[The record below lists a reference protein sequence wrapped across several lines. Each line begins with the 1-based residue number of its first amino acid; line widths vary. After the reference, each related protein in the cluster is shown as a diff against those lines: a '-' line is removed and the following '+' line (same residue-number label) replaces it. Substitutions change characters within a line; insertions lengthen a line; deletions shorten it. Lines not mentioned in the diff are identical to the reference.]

1 MIFPHFIPA
10 PPGPGD
16 NPAACAGKEA
26 AVDWDAA
33 IEKNR
38 EALKRILAMLVTMAG
53 LDFEELGG
61 QFTFFRQK
69 GTAASRFSRAEKSKL
84 SPALAP
90 ALDPSL
96 TLPRRLHRAILRL
109 LRPAEAAVR
118 RLIVVAARGL
128 VVTLPP
134 PRQKPQP
141 KFRPGAGP
149 VRMPARP
156 KIRARS
162 TSLPL
167 LDPLKPWNRRRRR
180 APRGV
185 PRISCPGYSEPFRI
199 PAWSP
204 NDPID
209 ARRLD
214 ARLRALVL
222 ALDDLPGQARRFAR
236 WRARRDA
243 ALAQE
248 RETGGLR
255 RFGRFSP
262 LKPGR
267 PPGWQRKKPVHE
279 VHEVLDVLHGLA
291 QWALEPPDTS

>member
-1 MIFPHFIPA
+1 M
-10 PPGPGD
+10 
-16 NPAACAGKEA
+16 
-26 AVDWDAA
+26 DWDAA

-38 EALKRILAMLVTMAG
+38 ETLKRILAMLLAMAG
-53 LDFEELGG
+53 LDEGELRG

-69 GTAASRFSRAEKSKL
+69 GGGGSGLARAEKSKL

-156 KIRARS
+156 KTRARRA
-162 TSLPL
+162 TLPL
-167 LDPLKPWNRRRRR
+167 LDPLKPWNRRPWL

-185 PRISCPGYSEPFRI
+185 PRISVPGITEPFRI

-204 NDPID
+204 KDPID

-243 ALAQE
+243 ALARE
-248 RETGGLR
+248 RESGGLR

-267 PPGWQRKKPVHE
+267 PPGWRRKKPVHE
-279 VHEVLDVLHGLA
+279 VHEVLDVVHGLA

>member
-1 MIFPHFIPA
+1 M
-10 PPGPGD
+10 
-16 NPAACAGKEA
+16 
-26 AVDWDAA
+26 DWDAA

-38 EALKRILAMLVTMAG
+38 EALKRILAMLVAMAG
-53 LDFEELGG
+53 LELEELRG

-84 SPALAP
+84 SPALTP
-90 ALDPSL
+90 ALDPAL

-128 VVTLPP
+128 VVILPP

-156 KIRARS
+156 KTRARRA
-162 TSLPL
+162 TLPL

-209 ARRLD
+209 ASRLD
-214 ARLRALVL
+214 ARLWALAA

-243 ALAQE
+243 ALARE
-248 RETGGLR
+248 RESGCLR

-267 PPGWQRKKPVHE
+267 PPGWRRKKPVHE
-279 VHEVLDVLHGLA
+279 VHEVLDVVHGLA

>member
-1 MIFPHFIPA
+1 M
-10 PPGPGD
+10 
-16 NPAACAGKEA
+16 
-26 AVDWDAA
+26 DWDAA

-38 EALKRILAMLVTMAG
+38 EALMRILAMLVAMAG
-53 LDFEELGG
+53 LDLEELRG

-69 GTAASRFSRAEKSKL
+69 GRSGSGLARAEKSKL

-128 VVTLPP
+128 VVALPA

-156 KIRARS
+156 KTRARR
-162 TSLPL
+162 TALPL
-167 LDPLKPWNRRRRR
+167 LDPLKPWNRRPWR
-180 APRGV
+180 APKGV
-185 PRISCPGYSEPFRI
+185 PRISVPGITEPFRI

-214 ARLRALVL
+214 SRLRALVL

-243 ALAQE
+243 ALARE
-248 RETGGLR
+248 RESGGLR

-267 PPGWQRKKPVHE
+267 PPGWQRKPTHE

>member
-1 MIFPHFIPA
+1 M
-10 PPGPGD
+10 
-16 NPAACAGKEA
+16 
-26 AVDWDAA
+26 DWDAA
-33 IEKNR
+33 IDKNR
-38 EALKRILAMLVTMAG
+38 EALKRIVAMLLAMAG
-53 LDFEELGG
+53 LDAGELRG
-61 QFTFFRQK
+61 QFTLFRQK
-69 GTAASRFSRAEKSKL
+69 GGSGSGLARAEKSKL

-90 ALDPSL
+90 ALDPAL
-96 TLPRRLHRAILRL
+96 ALPRRLHRAILRL

-134 PRQKPQP
+134 PRQKPPP
-141 KFRPGAGP
+141 KYRPGAGP

-156 KIRARS
+156 KARARR

-167 LDPLKPWNRRRRR
+167 LDPLKPWNRRPRR

-199 PAWSP
+199 PVWSP

-209 ARRLD
+209 ASRLD

-243 ALAQE
+243 ALARE
-248 RETGGLR
+248 RESGCLR

-279 VHEVLDVLHGLA
+279 VHEVLDVVHGLA
-291 QWALEPPDTS
+291 QWALEPADTS